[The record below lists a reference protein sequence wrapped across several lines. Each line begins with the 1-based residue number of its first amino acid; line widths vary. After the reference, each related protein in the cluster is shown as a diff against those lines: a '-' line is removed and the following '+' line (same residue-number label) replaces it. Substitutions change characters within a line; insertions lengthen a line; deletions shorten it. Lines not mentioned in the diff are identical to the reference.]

1 MQFKLVG
8 QYGEAVLQMMRRAV
22 TDKTGFETAY
32 EHAKSL
38 QLLMYKVDTSYNQN
52 PYQPGI
58 KSGSKLLLP
67 TFYALFEAS
76 VGLYNQAYQAALD
89 TRAVYMPYT
98 WNSDVPQL
106 AALPVLRKGKMGN
119 VSPSNEVIRWQAGG
133 EALLMMDQ
141 MRTLKSLTVDLGIAD
156 APKLIRLEITADGQ
170 RWEALPLQP
179 VNGKTRFK
187 AEVEGR
193 NVQKIRLTNIT
204 GQEQKVYFKQFGFEE
219 K

>member
-8 QYGEAVLQMMRRAV
+8 QYGEAVLQMMRRSV
-22 TDKTGFETAY
+22 TDKSGFETAY

-52 PYQPGI
+52 PYQPGV
-58 KSGSKLLLP
+58 KSGSRILLP
-67 TFYALFEAS
+67 TFYALFKAS
-76 VGLYNQAYQAALD
+76 VGLYNQAYQATLD

-98 WNSDVPQL
+98 WSSDVPQL

-133 EALLMMDQ
+133 EALLMMEQ
-141 MRTLKSLTVDLGIAD
+141 ICTLKSFTVDFGIVD
-156 APKLIRLEITADGQ
+156 APKLIRLEMTADGQ
-170 RWEALPLQP
+170 RWEEIPLQHA
-179 VNGKTRFK
+179 NGKTLYK
-187 AEVEGR
+187 ADVEGR
-193 NVQKIRLTNIT
+193 NVHKIRLTNMT